1 MTLGERWVTVTLIYF
16 EADLHDGE
24 GEEGEVGDGE
34 DEDGREKE
42 LGEVVEEP
50 PENKI
55 MDEGS
60 LTGTWSR

>member
-1 MTLGERWVTVTLIYF
+1 MTLIYF

-34 DEDGREKE
+34 DEDEKE

-60 LTGTWSR
+60 LTGTWSK

>member
-1 MTLGERWVTVTLIYF
+1 MTVTLIYF